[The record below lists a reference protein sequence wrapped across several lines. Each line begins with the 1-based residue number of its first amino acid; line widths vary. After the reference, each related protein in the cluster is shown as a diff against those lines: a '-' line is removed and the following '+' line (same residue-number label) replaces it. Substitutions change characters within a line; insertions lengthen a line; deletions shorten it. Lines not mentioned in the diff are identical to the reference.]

1 MQLARLCALAAV
13 VFVTGCSRSG
23 NDTRSNSPIG
33 NWILLG
39 HGGGITGFWY
49 PATEFEMLTLRPD
62 SSFQLRNAR
71 TIIDSGRYSLGFV
84 YFQPYGDSAPAI
96 KMNIA
101 YQANGYSVTHDT
113 LSIFQFAAD
122 GFITRYRRTR

>member
-13 VFVTGCSRSG
+13 IFAAGCSRSG
-23 NDTRSNSPIG
+23 NNTHSNSVSG
-33 NWILLG
+33 SWILLG
-39 HGGGITGFWY
+39 QGGGITGAWY
-49 PATEFEMLTLRPD
+49 PAKEFVLLTLRPD

-84 YFQPYGDSAPAI
+84 YFQPYGDSAAAI
-96 KMNIA
+96 KMNA
-101 YQANGYSVTHDT
+101 YEANGYSVTHDT

-122 GFITRYRRTR
+122 GSITRYRRTR